1 METLGK
7 KMVLWRRC
15 QIDCMKCPYPILK
28 IYSVKWTPSVDFGI
42 WQYKQLLIYLESE
55 TKFKTAKLPVNT
67 KKNKKE
73 HEFACFSISYFTVVN
88 QTFNELLTEV
98 RRVSTVSRARKILC
112 RWLGL
117 REEMGERSAV
127 PEEMAV
133 ISIWPTTGLP
143 KSELSL
149 LQLYSSIA
157 TLKKN

>member
-1 METLGK
+1 M
-7 KMVLWRRC
+7 
-15 QIDCMKCPYPILK
+15 
-28 IYSVKWTPSVDFGI
+28 DFGI

-127 PEEMAV
+127 LEEMAV

-157 TLKKN
+157 TLKKKKLKKLFHHSYLHLKCEFLVTWFTHESNTGWYDLL